1 MMLPELTQNWSK
13 NTRVL
18 LFAYSVWFGA
28 YLPLLILIVPEVLYG
43 VFSIE
48 TSPLLWWV
56 LAAVSAALTPL
67 LRVRKQRKTLPD
79 A

>member
-1 MMLPELTQNWSK
+1 MLSKLTQNWPK
-13 NTRVL
+13 NTRIL

-28 YLPLLILIVPEVLYG
+28 YLPLIILIVPEVLFG
-43 VFSIE
+43 VFGIE

-56 LAAVSAALTPL
+56 LAAISAALTPL

>member
-1 MMLPELTQNWSK
+1 MLPELTQNWSK